1 MIPSMRTRARAE
13 IVAVFVVGLLM
24 GAALTATATDP
35 IPFDRLEAFSHA
47 LSIIHARYVDERDP
61 DELVYDAIG
70 GLTQGLDDHS
80 VFLAPDAYREML
92 EQTSG
97 EYYGVGVQ
105 TESRSGRIFVLAVSE
120 GSPAA
125 DAGLEPGDEI
135 VSVDGTALSPD
146 NASAVL
152 GQVRGPR
159 GTMVLLGVTRG
170 EERMELAMRRD
181 QVRTRSV
188 HGRLIGHGVGWL
200 RISRFQKRTVDEVSE
215 LLGQLKDER
224 GGPLSGLIIDLR
236 DNPGGYL
243 RQAVAVADLWVADGT
258 IVSTVDRGAASQE
271 DRAQTA
277 GTDIETPLV
286 VLINGGSA
294 SAAEILAGALQD
306 LQRASLVGYTSYG
319 KGSVQQF
326 FELAD
331 GSALKLTTARYLT
344 PSGRFIHG
352 SGIEPDVA
360 LGAAGTPFDAE
371 RLAPLFDLHPTT
383 ADEVAADPELHAAW
397 ALLRDPAGT
406 RAWFAERAPEVE
418 AAAPN

>member
-1 MIPSMRTRARAE
+1 MFAA
-13 IVAVFVVGLLM
+13 GLLT
-24 GAALTATATDP
+24 GAALTATANDP

-80 VFLAPDAYREML
+80 VFLAPDAYRDML

-105 TESRSGRIFVLAVSE
+105 TESRSGRVFVLAVSE
-120 GSPAA
+120 ASPAS
-125 DAGLEPGDEI
+125 DAGLQVGDEI
-135 VSVDGTALSPD
+135 VSVDGTALTAD
-146 NASAVL
+146 NAAVVL
-152 GQVRGPR
+152 ARVRGPR
-159 GTMVLLGVTRG
+159 GTLVLLGVLRG
-170 EERMELAMRRD
+170 EERMDLAMRRD

-188 HGRLIGHGVGWL
+188 HGQLIGQGVGWL

-215 LLGQLKDER
+215 ALAGLREAR
-224 GGPLSGLIIDLR
+224 GGPLAGLVIDLR

-243 RQAVAVADLWVADGT
+243 RQAVAVADLWVAGGT
-258 IVSTVDRGAASQE
+258 IVSTIDRGAASQD
-271 DRAQTA
+271 DRAQAA
-277 GTDIETPLV
+277 GTDGDTPLV

-306 LQRASLVGYTSYG
+306 LNRASLVGYTSYG

-326 FELAD
+326 FELSD

-344 PSGRFIHG
+344 PSGRSIHG
-352 SGIEPDVA
+352 SGIEPDVV
-360 LGAAGTPFDAE
+360 LGVAGAPLDAE
-371 RLAPLFDLHPTT
+371 RLAPLLELHP
-383 ADEVAADPELHAAW
+383 APSDEVGADLELHAAF
-397 ALLRDPAGT
+397 ALLQDPEGT
-406 RAWFAERAPEVE
+406 RLWFAPAPPEAGVSPAVE
-418 AAAPN
+418 